1 MFPVHSLVE
10 RSSRPAPVEGTL
22 ETGRNAQR
30 VAPRGLLPIITRRPP
45 RRRRASDAA
54 NHSAALAAASAS
66 AADCTKSPRSVA
78 AQQNQRYTL
87 KGPKAVHDAGS
98 ASMGFFTTALRPKLP
113 AQTPRARRR
122 PPNGLKHPK
131 FCPHQRRAWRAPH
144 TTLLNRAT
152 TTSSCKRRPPPS
164 RQRRTALALVD
175 GSQNLPQRTLSSG

>member
-10 RSSRPAPVEGTL
+10 RSSRPVPVEGTL

-30 VAPRGLLPIITRRPP
+30 VAPRGLLSIITRPPP
-45 RRRRASDAA
+45 RRRASGAM

-66 AADCTKSPRSVA
+66 AADCMKSPRSVA

-87 KGPKAVHDAGS
+87 KDPQAVHDAGS

-122 PPNGLKHPK
+122 PPNWP
-131 FCPHQRRAWRAPH
+131 Q
-144 TTLLNRAT
+144 
-152 TTSSCKRRPPPS
+152 TSKAFPPPPS
-164 RQRRTALALVD
+164 LMASTAHDPPEPCHDRIVMQAPTAALSAAAGGTRTGRRKPI
-175 GSQNLPQRTLSSG
+175 LPQRNASSE